1 MALAFVCSNAWAAC
15 ESPEP
20 VGLQGKTIQDIK
32 PRIAWQP
39 VKGATGYR
47 VRLLSRVPDGRVV
60 VSQDTLVTSPDFLA
74 PQALADQRAKVV
86 VRVNAVCDG
95 ETSAERVSTFFIDA
109 TSACVM
115 REISAA
121 GAVKTSVD
129 WKPVEGAVRYEVR
142 AYGVVDGQLLVSQ
155 ETRTPGAQVDLKGQS
170 AVVSVR
176 PACAGVIGEAV
187 YRVVA
192 AR

>member
-1 MALAFVCSNAWAAC
+1 M
-15 ESPEP
+15 
-20 VGLQGKTIQDIK
+20 
-32 PRIAWQP
+32 
-39 VKGATGYR
+39 
-47 VRLLSRVPDGRVV
+47 
-60 VSQDTLVTSPDFLA
+60 VTSPDFLA
-74 PQALADQRAKVV
+74 PQALAEQRAKVV
-86 VRVNAVCDG
+86 VRVNAVCGG

-121 GAVKTSVD
+121 AGAGKTSVE

-155 ETRTPGAQVDLKGQS
+155 ETRTPGMQVDLRGQS

-176 PACAGVIGEAV
+176 PACAGGLGEAA

-192 AR
+192 GR